1 MASTD
6 SARFISIAL
15 LLVLSS
21 ACKGSPDGS
30 GTALIE
36 DADGDG
42 FEREDADCDDN
53 NPAVHPGA
61 VETIGDGMDA
71 DCDGLDGS
79 ADSLTHAA
87 SATLTGDEAHP
98 RLGNEVLIVD
108 DMTGDS
114 RAEVA
119 ITRDVIGLPN
129 SAEELTSE
137 VMLFKGPFTSTMST
151 EDAIRWGGDDHFH
164 APVLASGDMN
174 GDGLTELVVG
184 ELSHSEPKG
193 GSGRVWIVD
202 GSQLPET
209 KSNNVESLTDL
220 IAAENALT
228 YLGAAVSLSGDLN
241 GDGLAD
247 LLVGAHRGGGPNPTP
262 GAALVFEGPIHGIVW
277 DTEATLQLT
286 GELPNDYVGSSLTWA
301 GDVNG
306 DGHDDMFIGAP
317 ANFAEDTRGRAYLV
331 YGPHNGTMSLENAD
345 ATIQGEID
353 GGNLGHIVSRAGD
366 TNNDGLADLL
376 IGAPLTDAEGQRSG
390 RAWLFSGPLEGTYV
404 ASDADATFLS
414 AGELDWTGYDVESAG
429 DVNNDGF
436 DDVLITS
443 PQQYRYVPSRLAR
456 VSLFYGPLGGE
467 LTPDDADRVW
477 ASPYPHDT
485 AGRSIAVGGDL
496 NADGRRDLVVGAPY
510 DDEGGYEAGAV
521 YLLTLE

>member
-1 MASTD
+1 M
-6 SARFISIAL
+6 
-15 LLVLSS
+15 
-21 ACKGSPDGS
+21 
-30 GTALIE
+30 
-36 DADGDG
+36 
-42 FEREDADCDDN
+42 
-53 NPAVHPGA
+53 HPGA
-61 VETIGDGMDA
+61 PETAGDGIDA

-79 ADSLTHAA
+79 AETLSDQAFP
-87 SATLTGDEAHP
+87 TLTGDEDHP

-108 DMTGDS
+108 DMTGDGH
-114 RAEVA
+114 AELA
-119 ITRDVIGLPN
+119 ITRDVVGLLN

-137 VMLFKGPFTSTMST
+137 VLLFRGPITNTMT
-151 EDAIRWGGDDHFH
+151 TDDAIRWGGDDDFQD
-164 APVLASGDMN
+164 PYLASGDMN
-174 GDGLTELVVG
+174 GDGLAELVIG
-184 ELSHSEPKG
+184 DPYYSEPIG
-193 GSGRVWIVD
+193 GAGRVWIVN

-209 KSNNVESLTDL
+209 KSNHVESLKDL

-241 GDGLAD
+241 SDGLAD

-262 GAALVFEGPIHGIVW
+262 GAALVFEGPIDGIVW

-286 GELPNDYVGSSLTWA
+286 GELPNDHVGSSLTWA

-317 ANFAEDTRGRAYLV
+317 ANFAEDTRGRVYLV
-331 YGPHNGTMSLENAD
+331 YGPREGALSLENAD

-366 TNNDGLADLL
+366 TNNDGFEDLL

-429 DVNNDGF
+429 DVNDDGF
-436 DDVLITS
+436 DDVLITA

-456 VSLFYGPLGGE
+456 VSLFYGPLEGE